1 MFMSKCR
8 KIISINCQNNID
20 IDFFNTYI
28 STVHNSITKTART
41 TRQYSN
47 VVTKKNTTKTTIRNT
62 ESSLNAKTNKK
73 PPEITIMQGG
83 MNIKYR
89 SKGFWKRIRRSATN
103 NSIKTLNG
111 TRRDAFLLPRLR
123 QVKLYCR

>member
-20 IDFFNTYI
+20 IDFLNTYI

-47 VVTKKNTTKTTIRNT
+47 VVTK
-62 ESSLNAKTNKK
+62 
-73 PPEITIMQGG
+73 EIY
-83 MNIKYR
+83 NE
-89 SKGFWKRIRRSATN
+89 N
-103 NSIKTLNG
+103 NHSE
-111 TRRDAFLLPRLR
+111 
-123 QVKLYCR
+123 Y